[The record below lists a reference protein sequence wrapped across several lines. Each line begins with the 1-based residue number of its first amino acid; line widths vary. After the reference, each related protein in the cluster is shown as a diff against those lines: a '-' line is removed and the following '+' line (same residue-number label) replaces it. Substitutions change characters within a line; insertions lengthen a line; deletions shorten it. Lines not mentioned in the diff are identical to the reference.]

1 MRAYLLG
8 DLGCIFRYLLNATW
22 AGWRKEATPW
32 AVEWKIIDAKKGT
45 FNDVEAI
52 VHISIWLA
60 HSIEQERGLQGR
72 STGFHGKFI
81 SA

>member
-1 MRAYLLG
+1 
-8 DLGCIFRYLLNATW
+8 LGCIFGYLLNATW

-52 VHISIWLA
+52 VHIPNPLA
-60 HSIEQERGLQGR
+60 HLTEQAGGVQGR
-72 STGFHGKFI
+72 DTGFHGEFI
-81 SA
+81 PASNYRI